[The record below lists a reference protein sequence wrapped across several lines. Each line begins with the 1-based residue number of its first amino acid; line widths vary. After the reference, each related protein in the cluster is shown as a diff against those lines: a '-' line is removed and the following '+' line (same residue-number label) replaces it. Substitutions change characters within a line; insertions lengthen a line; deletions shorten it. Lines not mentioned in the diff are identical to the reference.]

1 MAQVAEL
8 EGRKAALIVASE
20 FARAAELQ
28 VGLGDL
34 KAVGGFFQHFEAV
47 IGLVGCAGSEKNAVA
62 VMLAPPNAAT

>member
-1 MAQVAEL
+1 M
-8 EGRKAALIVASE
+8 IVASE

-47 IGLVGCAGSEKNAVA
+47 IGLVGSAGSEKKAVP
-62 VMLAPPNAAT
+62 VMLAPTKAAT